1 MTDQAKLICEGRIC
15 NLSLLNTDWYIDQ
28 MKRQAY
34 DSAPL
39 PIEMDEEKYRQG
51 TRDLVIMDAPRD

>member
-1 MTDQAKLICEGRIC
+1 MCIC

-34 DSAPL
+34 DSDPL
-39 PIEMDEEKYRQG
+39 PIKMDEENTGRERG
-51 TRDLVIMDAPRD
+51 LGHPRCTAQSCRAVYQPR